1 MPKLQGDAPL
11 RVLFFRP
18 EMGPSNRQISM
29 MSQEDRKTRGTI
41 FNIQKYSV
49 DDGPGI
55 RTIVFFKGCLLSCRW
70 CGNPESQS
78 FQMEL
83 AFNEGRCLG
92 LSKCKRCLNACPNH
106 AIGRVDDKPVFNR
119 AACSACEKPCVAAC
133 PASGIIAYGERK
145 SVEDVLKV
153 VEQDGLF
160 YGRSG
165 GGITLSGGEP
175 LAQPAFALALL
186 REARHRRLNTAVESC
201 GHVPWEV
208 LHDAAMNLNT
218 IMFDIKS
225 LDSER
230 HKEFTGVST
239 NLITANFRRL
249 VDEFP
254 DLPIHVRT
262 PVVPGFNDT
271 PEDVVAIAEFVSG
284 CRNVSYELLPY
295 HRLGTQKYAF
305 LNRDMPMGGVSLPAE
320 TFQMLKEITLEVF
333 GPPAELTQ

>member
-1 MPKLQGDAPL
+1 MT
-11 RVLFFRP
+11 
-18 EMGPSNRQISM
+18 
-29 MSQEDRKTRGTI
+29 SQEDRKTRGTI
-41 FNIQKYSV
+41 FNIQRYSV
-49 DDGPGI
+49 HDGPGI
-55 RTIVFFKGCLLSCRW
+55 RTIVFFKGCPLSCRW
-70 CGNPESQS
+70 CSNPESQS
-78 FQMEL
+78 FQTEL

-92 LSKCKRCLNACPNH
+92 LSKCVRCLNACPNH

-133 PASGIIAYGERK
+133 PAPAVVAYGDRK
-145 SVEDVLKV
+145 SVADVLNV

-186 REARHRRLNTAVESC
+186 REARRRGLNTAMESC
-201 GHVPWEV
+201 GHLPWKV
-208 LHDAAMNLNT
+208 LRDAAASLNT

-230 HKEFTGVST
+230 HKELTGVST
-239 NLITANFRRL
+239 DLITANFRRL
-249 VDEFP
+249 VDAFP

-262 PVVPGFNDT
+262 PLVPGFNDT

-284 CRNVSYELLPY
+284 CRNVTYELLPY

-305 LNRDMPMGGVSLPAE
+305 LNRTMAMGDVSLPSE
-320 TFQMLKEITLEVF
+320 TFETLNEIALEVL
-333 GPPAELTQ
+333 GPAAELTQ